1 MKKINPDL
9 KKIVIT
15 MIQNYD
21 DDSELLIGSHG
32 VFNKEQLLT
41 EVNNE
46 TDIGQEIALSQQK
59 FVQDLVNG
67 KIYNLINQ

>member
-21 DDSELLIGSHG
+21 DDSELLIGGHG

-46 TDIGQEIALSQQK
+46 TEIGQEIALSQQK

>member
-1 MKKINPDL
+1 MKRINPDL
-9 KKIVIT
+9 KKIVVK

-32 VFNKEQLLT
+32 VFDKEKLLK
-41 EVNNE
+41 EVENE
-46 TDIGQEIALSQQK
+46 TEIGKEIASIQQK

-67 KIYNLINQ
+67 KIYQLINQ